1 MSSGYESES
10 GSRSE
15 FGSGSGSGIG
25 IEGEEVG
32 TIVGAA
38 SPLELTIA
46 CEGPPP
52 PLWEYVVFPSVE
64 EVGWEGERSPVHV
77 LAQVALPVRESLIL
91 TETTDPEAI
100 RKIRDM
106 GADSPLSY
114 ALLRVLGYV
123 DPELGVVRSPRNAPR
138 PGLPVYRAPDDLLRE
153 FYEFPEEERV
163 RIGSLVTRRGV
174 SVDLSV
180 NGFRRHLAVLAATGA
195 GKSYATGL
203 MVEQLLEKGATV
215 VIIDPHA
222 DYVYLGLR
230 EVEGGGH
237 EELDFAERVTIL
249 KNPGSS
255 GQYEEAVG
263 RERIK
268 EFTVAFSK
276 LDFDS
281 ICELA
286 GIQTGWSKVRAALLE
301 ALDELEGQAYTVEDV
316 IERLREKAR
325 EAKASDAPPIISAA
339 LRLSTLRGLRLFG
352 YTTTD
357 VVSYLKEPGRALVV
371 DLSGATDFEMDVA
384 THLIVDS
391 VFRAKVNRE
400 IDYPIFLFVEE
411 AHRVIPKGRRMLS
424 SSSLIKVAREGRKFG
439 VFLTIISQRPSA
451 VDPDVLSMCQSMI
464 VMKTV
469 NPADQQAIRQAAE
482 KMSEDLLRDLP
493 GLNVGEAVV
502 VGEIVRAPAIVRISG
517 RRSAEGGS
525 DIDVVAELAR
535 ARRDARATPEGAD
548 LPTGGEEWEF

>member
-1 MSSGYESES
+1 MSSG
-10 GSRSE
+10 
-15 FGSGSGSGIG
+15 F
-25 IEGEEVG
+25 EEVG

-38 SPLELTIA
+38 SPVELTIA
-46 CEGPPP
+46 CEDSPP

-64 EVGWEGERSPVHV
+64 EVGWEGERRPVYV

-100 RKIRDM
+100 RKIREM
-106 GADSPLSY
+106 GADYPLAY
-114 ALLRVLGYV
+114 ARLRVLGYV
-123 DPELGVVRSPRNAPR
+123 DPELKAVRSPRHAPR
-138 PGLPVYRAPDDLLRE
+138 PGTPVYRAPDEVLRE
-153 FYEFPEEERV
+153 FYEFPEDERV

-174 SVDLSV
+174 AVDLSV

-203 MVEQLLEKGATV
+203 IIEQLLEKGATV
-215 VIIDPHA
+215 VVIDPHA
-222 DYVYLGLR
+222 DYVYLGLQK
-230 EVEGGGH
+230 VEGGY
-237 EELDFAERVTIL
+237 EKLPIADRVLIL

-255 GQYEEAVG
+255 GGYEGVVDKD
-263 RERIK
+263 RIR
-268 EFTVAFSK
+268 EFTVAFSS
-276 LDFDS
+276 LDYET
-281 ICELA
+281 ICDLA
-286 GIQTGWSKVRAALLE
+286 GIKPSWAKVRSALFETLKAFGE
-301 ALDELEGQAYTVEDV
+301 KTYTVEDV
-316 IERLREKAR
+316 INALDSAAET
-325 EAKASDAPPIISAA
+325 AKASEAAPMKSAS
-339 LRLSTLRGLRLFG
+339 LRLANLRGLRLFG
-352 YTTTD
+352 YSTTD
-357 VVSYLKEPGRALVV
+357 VVNFLKEPRRALVV

-391 VFRAKVNRE
+391 IFEAKMKGE
-400 IDYPIFLFVEE
+400 ISYPVFLFVEE
-411 AHRVIPKGRRMLS
+411 AHRVIPKGRKTLS
-424 SSSLIKVAREGRKFG
+424 SSSIVRVAREGRKFG

-502 VGEIVRAPAIVRISG
+502 VGEIVRAPAIVRVTG

-525 DIDVVAELAR
+525 DIDVVAELKR
-535 ARRDARATPEGAD
+535 AKMDAKAAPDEDVER
-548 LPTGGEEWEF
+548 PTGREEWEF